1 MDQNQK
7 PETLLD
13 DVSQANN
20 TTTTTPPVTP
30 GVPVSPAP
38 VSAPQT
44 EQESLDLTPAP
55 QAQAP
60 VPEPV
65 ASEPVSVDVATPVDD
80 NTPDNP
86 ELENTVI
93 TSAPITPEAIE
104 EVVESTPSVAS
115 VSNPVPASQPVAQP
129 TVQSVA
135 QPTEQS
141 VAQQTV
147 QSVEQPVVAPV
158 NPEPVSNPQPA
169 QVTEPVAPATTESPV
184 SNPDVVGTIANPN
197 EVMAATAGVSTEG
210 AGTTPPIDI
219 NGGNFDN
226 PNGKLE
232 PPKKGGIGKIIGLIL
247 IVAILGA
254 VIIFL
259 PDIQSFIVRQMNPI
273 ESEPTP
279 TPTATPTVTSSVL
292 TCTLTTDDETTGLHH
307 VLTETYSGQ
316 NDELANIEVEEVVT
330 PIENTTMDFATALET
345 ATSSCLLEMEQYPAT
360 SGVVATCDTTVA
372 NSLTR
377 SLLYDLAQIQNYNAS
392 LAGTATPTPSATPD
406 ATATPEETVT
416 PTATPETVIQSP
428 INIEYSLGESI
439 ANIATVKQSN
449 GYTCTTE

>member
-44 EQESLDLTPAP
+44 EPESLDLTPAP
-55 QAQAP
+55 QAQVP

-65 ASEPVSVDVATPVDD
+65 ASEPVSVDVAASADD

-104 EVVESTPSVAS
+104 EVVESTPSVAP

-129 TVQSVA
+129 
-135 QPTEQS
+135 
-141 VAQQTV
+141 TV

-169 QVTEPVAPATTESPV
+169 QVTEPVASATTESPA

-210 AGTTPPIDI
+210 AGTPPPIDI

>member
-44 EQESLDLTPAP
+44 ELESLDLTPAP
-55 QAQAP
+55 QAQVP

-65 ASEPVSVDVATPVDD
+65 ASEPVSVDVAASADD

-104 EVVESTPSVAS
+104 EVVESTPSVAP
-115 VSNPVPASQPVAQP
+115 VSNLVPASQPVAQP
-129 TVQSVA
+129 TVQQVA
-135 QPTEQS
+135 
-141 VAQQTV
+141 
-147 QSVEQPVVAPV
+147 QPVVAPV

-169 QVTEPVAPATTESPV
+169 QVTEPVAPATTESPA

-392 LAGTATPTPSATPD
+392 LAGTTTPSATPD

>member
-20 TTTTTPPVTP
+20 TTTTTPSVTP

-44 EQESLDLTPAP
+44 EPESLDLTPAP

-65 ASEPVSVDVATPVDD
+65 ASEPVSVDVAASADD

-104 EVVESTPSVAS
+104 EVVESTPSVAP

-129 TVQSVA
+129 TVQ
-135 QPTEQS
+135 Q
-141 VAQQTV
+141 
-147 QSVEQPVVAPV
+147 VEQPVVAPV

-169 QVTEPVAPATTESPV
+169 QVTEPVAPATTESPA

-392 LAGTATPTPSATPD
+392 LAGTTTPSATPD

-416 PTATPETVIQSP
+416 PTATPETGIQSP

>member
-44 EQESLDLTPAP
+44 EPESLDLTPAP

-60 VPEPV
+60 VTEPV

-104 EVVESTPSVAS
+104 EVVESTPSVAP

-129 TVQSVA
+129 
-135 QPTEQS
+135 
-141 VAQQTV
+141 TV

-169 QVTEPVAPATTESPV
+169 QVTEPVAPATTESPA

-316 NDELANIEVEEVVT
+316 NDELANIEVDEVVT

>member
-20 TTTTTPPVTP
+20 TTTTTPSVTP

-44 EQESLDLTPAP
+44 EPESLDLTPAP

-65 ASEPVSVDVATPVDD
+65 ASEPVSVDVAASADD

-104 EVVESTPSVAS
+104 EVVESTPSVAP

-129 TVQSVA
+129 TVQSVE
-135 QPTEQS
+135 QP
-141 VAQQTV
+141 TV

-169 QVTEPVAPATTESPV
+169 QVTEPVAPATTESPA

-316 NDELANIEVEEVVT
+316 NDGLANIEVEEVVT

-392 LAGTATPTPSATPD
+392 LAGTTTPSATPD
-406 ATATPEETVT
+406 TTATPEETVT

>member
-44 EQESLDLTPAP
+44 EPESLDLTPAP

-104 EVVESTPSVAS
+104 EVVESTPSVAP

-135 QPTEQS
+135 QPTVQS

-406 ATATPEETVT
+406 ATATPE
-416 PTATPETVIQSP
+416 TVIQSP

>member
-20 TTTTTPPVTP
+20 TTTTTPSVTP

-44 EQESLDLTPAP
+44 EPESLDLTPAP

-65 ASEPVSVDVATPVDD
+65 ASEPVSVDVAASADD

-104 EVVESTPSVAS
+104 EVVESTPSVAP

-129 TVQSVA
+129 TVQSVE
-135 QPTEQS
+135 QPT
-141 VAQQTV
+141 VQQ
-147 QSVEQPVVAPV
+147 VEQPVVAPV

-169 QVTEPVAPATTESPV
+169 QVTEPVASATTESPA

-210 AGTTPPIDI
+210 AGTPPPIDI

-360 SGVVATCDTTVA
+360 SGVVATCDTTVP

-392 LAGTATPTPSATPD
+392 LAGTTTPSATPD

>member
-44 EQESLDLTPAP
+44 ELESLDLTPAP

-65 ASEPVSVDVATPVDD
+65 ASEPVSVDVAASADD

-104 EVVESTPSVAS
+104 EVVESTPSVAP

-129 TVQSVA
+129 TVQ
-135 QPTEQS
+135 Q
-141 VAQQTV
+141 
-147 QSVEQPVVAPV
+147 VEQPVVAPV

-169 QVTEPVAPATTESPV
+169 QVTEPVAPATTESPA

-392 LAGTATPTPSATPD
+392 LAGTTTPSATPD

>member
-44 EQESLDLTPAP
+44 ELESLDLTPAP
-55 QAQAP
+55 QAQVP

-65 ASEPVSVDVATPVDD
+65 ASEPVSVDVAASADD

-104 EVVESTPSVAS
+104 EVVESTPSVAP

-129 TVQSVA
+129 TVQ
-135 QPTEQS
+135 Q

-147 QSVEQPVVAPV
+147 QQVEQPVVAPV

-169 QVTEPVAPATTESPV
+169 QVTEPVAAATTESPA

-392 LAGTATPTPSATPD
+392 LAGTTTPSATPD

>member
-44 EQESLDLTPAP
+44 ELESLNLTPAP
-55 QAQAP
+55 QAQVP

-65 ASEPVSVDVATPVDD
+65 ASEPVSVDVAASADD

-104 EVVESTPSVAS
+104 EVVESTPSVAP
-115 VSNPVPASQPVAQP
+115 VSNPVPASQPVAQS
-129 TVQSVA
+129 TVQSVE
-135 QPTEQS
+135 QPT
-141 VAQQTV
+141 VQQ
-147 QSVEQPVVAPV
+147 VEQPVVAPV

-169 QVTEPVAPATTESPV
+169 QVTEPVAPATTESPA

-392 LAGTATPTPSATPD
+392 LAGTTTPSATPD

>member
-44 EQESLDLTPAP
+44 ELESLDLTPAP

-65 ASEPVSVDVATPVDD
+65 ASEPVSVDVAASADD

-104 EVVESTPSVAS
+104 EVVESTPSVAP

-129 TVQSVA
+129 
-135 QPTEQS
+135 
-141 VAQQTV
+141 TV

-169 QVTEPVAPATTESPV
+169 QVTEPVAPATTESSV

-210 AGTTPPIDI
+210 AGTPPPIDI

-292 TCTLTTDDETTGLHH
+292 TCTLTSDDETTGLHH

-392 LAGTATPTPSATPD
+392 LAGTTTPSATPD

>member
-44 EQESLDLTPAP
+44 ELESLDLTPAP

-65 ASEPVSVDVATPVDD
+65 ASEPVSVDVAASADD

-104 EVVESTPSVAS
+104 EVVESTPSVAP

-129 TVQSVA
+129 TVQQVA
-135 QPTEQS
+135 
-141 VAQQTV
+141 
-147 QSVEQPVVAPV
+147 QPVVAPV

-169 QVTEPVAPATTESPV
+169 QVTEPVAPATTESPA

-392 LAGTATPTPSATPD
+392 LAGTTTPSATPD

>member
-44 EQESLDLTPAP
+44 EPESLDLTPAP
-55 QAQAP
+55 QAQVP

-65 ASEPVSVDVATPVDD
+65 ASEPVSVDVAASADD

-104 EVVESTPSVAS
+104 EVVESTPSVAPI
-115 VSNPVPASQPVAQP
+115 SNPVPASQP
-129 TVQSVA
+129 
-135 QPTEQS
+135 

-169 QVTEPVAPATTESPV
+169 QVTEPVAPATTESPA
-184 SNPDVVGTIANPN
+184 SNPEVVGTIANPN

-392 LAGTATPTPSATPD
+392 LAGTTTPSATPD
-406 ATATPEETVT
+406 ATATPVETLT

>member
-44 EQESLDLTPAP
+44 EPESLDLTPAP
-55 QAQAP
+55 QAQVP

-65 ASEPVSVDVATPVDD
+65 ASEPVSVDVAASADD

-104 EVVESTPSVAS
+104 EVVESTPSVAP

-129 TVQSVA
+129 TVQQVA
-135 QPTEQS
+135 
-141 VAQQTV
+141 
-147 QSVEQPVVAPV
+147 QPVVAPV

-169 QVTEPVAPATTESPV
+169 QVTEPVAPATTESPA
-184 SNPDVVGTIANPN
+184 SNPEVVGTIANPN

-392 LAGTATPTPSATPD
+392 LAGTTTPSATPD

>member
-44 EQESLDLTPAP
+44 EPESLDLTPAP

-104 EVVESTPSVAS
+104 EVVESTPSVAP
-115 VSNPVPASQPVAQP
+115 VSNPVPASQP
-129 TVQSVA
+129 
-135 QPTEQS
+135 

-392 LAGTATPTPSATPD
+392 LAGTATPSATPD

>member
-44 EQESLDLTPAP
+44 EPESLDLTPAP

-65 ASEPVSVDVATPVDD
+65 ASEPVSVDVAASVDD

-104 EVVESTPSVAS
+104 EVVESTPSVAP

-129 TVQSVA
+129 
-135 QPTEQS
+135 
-141 VAQQTV
+141 TV

-184 SNPDVVGTIANPN
+184 SNPDFVGTIANPN

>member
-44 EQESLDLTPAP
+44 EPESLDLTPAP

-104 EVVESTPSVAS
+104 EVVESTPSVAP

-129 TVQSVA
+129 
-135 QPTEQS
+135 
-141 VAQQTV
+141 TV

-169 QVTEPVAPATTESPV
+169 QVTEPVAAATTESPV

-292 TCTLTTDDETTGLHH
+292 TCTLTSDDETTGLHH

>member
-44 EQESLDLTPAP
+44 EPESLDLTPAP

-60 VPEPV
+60 VTEPV

-104 EVVESTPSVAS
+104 EVVESTPSVAPI
-115 VSNPVPASQPVAQP
+115 SNPVPASQPVAQP
-129 TVQSVA
+129 
-135 QPTEQS
+135 
-141 VAQQTV
+141 TV

-169 QVTEPVAPATTESPV
+169 QVTEPVASATTESPA

>member
-44 EQESLDLTPAP
+44 EPESLDLTPAP
-55 QAQAP
+55 ETHTP
-60 VPEPV
+60 VAEPV
-65 ASEPVSVDVATPVDD
+65 ASEPVSVDAAKAVDD

-104 EVVESTPSVAS
+104 EAVEATPSVAS
-115 VSNPVPASQPVAQP
+115 VSNPVPAPEPVTQQAVSASQSGA
-129 TVQSVA
+129 
-135 QPTEQS
+135 
-141 VAQQTV
+141 
-147 QSVEQPVVAPV
+147 SVEQPVVQPAVPPVAPV

-169 QVTEPVAPATTESPV
+169 QVTEPVAAATTESPA
-184 SNPDVVGTIANPN
+184 SNPDIVGTIANPN
-197 EVMAATAGVSTEG
+197 EVMAATAGASTEG

-219 NGGNFDN
+219 NGGNFEN
-226 PNGKLE
+226 SNGKLE

-330 PIENTTMDFATALET
+330 PMENTTMDFATALET

-392 LAGTATPTPSATPD
+392 LAGTATPTPSATP
-406 ATATPEETVT
+406 EETVT

-439 ANIATVKQSN
+439 ANIAAVKQAN

>member
-44 EQESLDLTPAP
+44 EPESLDLTPAP

-65 ASEPVSVDVATPVDD
+65 ASEPVSVDVAASVDD

-129 TVQSVA
+129 TVQ
-135 QPTEQS
+135 Q
-141 VAQQTV
+141 
-147 QSVEQPVVAPV
+147 VEQPVVAPV

-169 QVTEPVAPATTESPV
+169 QVTEPVAAATTESPA

>member
-20 TTTTTPPVTP
+20 TTTTTPPVTS

-44 EQESLDLTPAP
+44 EPESLDLTPAP

-129 TVQSVA
+129 TVQ
-135 QPTEQS
+135 Q
-141 VAQQTV
+141 
-147 QSVEQPVVAPV
+147 VEQPVVAPV

-169 QVTEPVAPATTESPV
+169 QVTEPVAPATTESPA

-210 AGTTPPIDI
+210 AGTPPPIDI

>member
-44 EQESLDLTPAP
+44 EPESLDLTPAP

-65 ASEPVSVDVATPVDD
+65 ASEPVSVDVAASADD

-104 EVVESTPSVAS
+104 EVVESTPSVAP
-115 VSNPVPASQPVAQP
+115 VSNPVPESQPVAQP

-135 QPTEQS
+135 QPT
-141 VAQQTV
+141 VQQ
-147 QSVEQPVVAPV
+147 VEQPVVAPV

-169 QVTEPVAPATTESPV
+169 QVTEPVASATTESPA

-210 AGTTPPIDI
+210 AGTPPPIDI

-392 LAGTATPTPSATPD
+392 LAGTTTPSATPD

>member
-44 EQESLDLTPAP
+44 ELESLNLTPAP
-55 QAQAP
+55 QAQVP

-104 EVVESTPSVAS
+104 EVVESTPSVAP
-115 VSNPVPASQPVAQP
+115 VSNPVPASQTVAQP

-135 QPTEQS
+135 QPT
-141 VAQQTV
+141 VQQ
-147 QSVEQPVVAPV
+147 VEQPVVAPV
-158 NPEPVSNPQPA
+158 NPEPVSNSQPA
-169 QVTEPVAPATTESPV
+169 QVTEPVAAATTESPV

-392 LAGTATPTPSATPD
+392 LAGTTTPSATPD
-406 ATATPEETVT
+406 TTATPEETVT

>member
-20 TTTTTPPVTP
+20 TTTTTPSVTP

-44 EQESLDLTPAP
+44 EPESLDLTPAP

-60 VPEPV
+60 VPELV
-65 ASEPVSVDVATPVDD
+65 VTEPVSVDVAASVDD

-104 EVVESTPSVAS
+104 EVVESTPSVAP
-115 VSNPVPASQPVAQP
+115 VSNPVPASQPVAQQ

-135 QPTEQS
+135 QPT
-141 VAQQTV
+141 V
-147 QSVEQPVVAPV
+147 QSVEQPAVAPV

-169 QVTEPVAPATTESPV
+169 QVTEPVAPATTESPA

-219 NGGNFDN
+219 NGGNFEN

>member
-44 EQESLDLTPAP
+44 EPESLDLTPAP

-65 ASEPVSVDVATPVDD
+65 ASEPVSVDVAASVDD

-129 TVQSVA
+129 
-135 QPTEQS
+135 
-141 VAQQTV
+141 TV

>member
-20 TTTTTPPVTP
+20 TTTTTPSVTP

-44 EQESLDLTPAP
+44 EPESLDLTPAP

-65 ASEPVSVDVATPVDD
+65 ASEPVSVDVAASADD

-104 EVVESTPSVAS
+104 EVVESTPSVAP

-129 TVQSVA
+129 TVQSVE
-135 QPTEQS
+135 QPT
-141 VAQQTV
+141 VQQ
-147 QSVEQPVVAPV
+147 VEQPVVAPV

-169 QVTEPVAPATTESPV
+169 QVTEPVASATTESPA

-226 PNGKLE
+226 PSGKLE

-392 LAGTATPTPSATPD
+392 LAGTTTPSATPD

>member
-44 EQESLDLTPAP
+44 ELESLDLTPAP
-55 QAQAP
+55 QAQVP

-65 ASEPVSVDVATPVDD
+65 ASEPVSVDVAASADD

-104 EVVESTPSVAS
+104 EVVESTPSVAP

-129 TVQSVA
+129 TVQPVA
-135 QPTEQS
+135 QPT
-141 VAQQTV
+141 VQQ
-147 QSVEQPVVAPV
+147 VEQPVVAPV

-169 QVTEPVAPATTESPV
+169 QVTEPVAPATTESPA

-392 LAGTATPTPSATPD
+392 LAGTTTPSATPD

>member
-20 TTTTTPPVTP
+20 TTTTTPSVTP

-44 EQESLDLTPAP
+44 EPESLDLTPAP

-65 ASEPVSVDVATPVDD
+65 ASEPVSVDVAASADD

-104 EVVESTPSVAS
+104 EVVESTPSVAP

-135 QPTEQS
+135 QPT
-141 VAQQTV
+141 VQQ
-147 QSVEQPVVAPV
+147 VEQPVVAPV

-169 QVTEPVAPATTESPV
+169 QVTEPVAPATTESPA

-210 AGTTPPIDI
+210 AGTPPPIDI

-392 LAGTATPTPSATPD
+392 LAGTTTPSATPD

>member
-20 TTTTTPPVTP
+20 TTTTTPSVTP

-44 EQESLDLTPAP
+44 EPESLDLTPAP

-65 ASEPVSVDVATPVDD
+65 ASEPVSVDVAASADD

-104 EVVESTPSVAS
+104 EVVESTPSVAP

-129 TVQSVA
+129 TVQSVE
-135 QPTEQS
+135 QPT
-141 VAQQTV
+141 VQQ
-147 QSVEQPVVAPV
+147 VEQPVVAPV

-169 QVTEPVAPATTESPV
+169 QVTEPVAPATTESPA

-392 LAGTATPTPSATPD
+392 LAGTTTPSATPD

>member
-20 TTTTTPPVTP
+20 TTTTTHPVTP
-30 GVPVSPAP
+30 AVPVNSAPA
-38 VSAPQT
+38 SAPQT
-44 EQESLDLTPAP
+44 EPESLDLTPAP

-65 ASEPVSVDVATPVDD
+65 ASEPVSVDVAASADD

-104 EVVESTPSVAS
+104 EVVESTPSVAP

-129 TVQSVA
+129 
-135 QPTEQS
+135 
-141 VAQQTV
+141 TV

-169 QVTEPVAPATTESPV
+169 QVTEPVAPATTESPA

-345 ATSSCLLEMEQYPAT
+345 VTSSCLLEMEQYPAT

-392 LAGTATPTPSATPD
+392 LAGTTTPSATPD
-406 ATATPEETVT
+406 ATATPVETLT

>member
-20 TTTTTPPVTP
+20 TTTTTPSVTP

-44 EQESLDLTPAP
+44 EPESLDLTPAP

-65 ASEPVSVDVATPVDD
+65 ASEPVSVDVAASADD

-104 EVVESTPSVAS
+104 EVVESTPSVAP

-135 QPTEQS
+135 
-141 VAQQTV
+141 
-147 QSVEQPVVAPV
+147 QPVVAPV

-169 QVTEPVAPATTESPV
+169 QVTEPVAPATTESPA

-210 AGTTPPIDI
+210 AGTPPPIDI

-392 LAGTATPTPSATPD
+392 LAGTTTPSATPD

>member
-44 EQESLDLTPAP
+44 ELESLDLTPAP
-55 QAQAP
+55 QAQVP

-65 ASEPVSVDVATPVDD
+65 ASEPVSVDVAASADD

-104 EVVESTPSVAS
+104 EVVESTPSVAP

-129 TVQSVA
+129 TVQSVD
-135 QPTEQS
+135 QP
-141 VAQQTV
+141 TV

-169 QVTEPVAPATTESPV
+169 QVTEPVAPATTESPA

-392 LAGTATPTPSATPD
+392 LAGTATPTPSAMPD

-449 GYTCTTE
+449 GYTCITE

>member
-44 EQESLDLTPAP
+44 ELESLDLTPAP

-65 ASEPVSVDVATPVDD
+65 ASEPVSVDVAASADD

-104 EVVESTPSVAS
+104 EVVESTPSVAP

-129 TVQSVA
+129 TVQQVA
-135 QPTEQS
+135 
-141 VAQQTV
+141 
-147 QSVEQPVVAPV
+147 QPVVAPV

-169 QVTEPVAPATTESPV
+169 QVTEPVAAATTESPA

-210 AGTTPPIDI
+210 AGTPPPIDI
-219 NGGNFDN
+219 NGGNFEN

-392 LAGTATPTPSATPD
+392 LAGTTTPSATPD

>member
-44 EQESLDLTPAP
+44 EPESLDLTPAP
-55 QAQAP
+55 ETQTP
-60 VPEPV
+60 VTEPV
-65 ASEPVSVDVATPVDD
+65 VTEPVSVDVAASVDD

-104 EVVESTPSVAS
+104 EVVESTPSVAP

-135 QPTEQS
+135 QP
-141 VAQQTV
+141 TV

-184 SNPDVVGTIANPN
+184 SNPDFVGTIANPN

>member
-44 EQESLDLTPAP
+44 EPESLDLTPAP

-65 ASEPVSVDVATPVDD
+65 ASEPVSVDVAASADD

-104 EVVESTPSVAS
+104 EVVESTPSVAP
-115 VSNPVPASQPVAQP
+115 VSNPVPASQPVAQQ

-135 QPTEQS
+135 QP
-141 VAQQTV
+141 TV

-392 LAGTATPTPSATPD
+392 LAGTTTPSATPD

>member
-30 GVPVSPAP
+30 AVPVNSAP

-44 EQESLDLTPAP
+44 EPESLDLTPAP

-65 ASEPVSVDVATPVDD
+65 ASEPVSVDVAASADD

-104 EVVESTPSVAS
+104 EVVESTPSVAP

-129 TVQSVA
+129 
-135 QPTEQS
+135 
-141 VAQQTV
+141 TV

-169 QVTEPVAPATTESPV
+169 QVTEPVAPATTESPA

-345 ATSSCLLEMEQYPAT
+345 VTSSCLLEMEQYPAT

>member
-44 EQESLDLTPAP
+44 ELESLDLTPAP
-55 QAQAP
+55 QAQVP

-104 EVVESTPSVAS
+104 EVVESTPSVAPI
-115 VSNPVPASQPVAQP
+115 SNPVPASQP
-129 TVQSVA
+129 VA

-147 QSVEQPVVAPV
+147 QQVEQPVVAPV

-169 QVTEPVAPATTESPV
+169 QVTEPVAAATTESPA

-232 PPKKGGIGKIIGLIL
+232 PPKKGGVGKIIGLIL

-392 LAGTATPTPSATPD
+392 LAGTATPSATPD

-428 INIEYSLGESI
+428 INIDYSLGESI

>member
-44 EQESLDLTPAP
+44 ELESLDLTPAP
-55 QAQAP
+55 QAQVP

-65 ASEPVSVDVATPVDD
+65 ASEPVSVDVAASADD

-104 EVVESTPSVAS
+104 EVVESTPSVAP

-135 QPTEQS
+135 QP
-141 VAQQTV
+141 TV

-169 QVTEPVAPATTESPV
+169 QVTEPVASATTESPA

-210 AGTTPPIDI
+210 AGTPPPIDI

-392 LAGTATPTPSATPD
+392 LAGTATPTPFATPD